1 MIFIIYFTVGLLYWG
16 LNSFVR
22 KLEID
27 GDWLL
32 PLIWFV
38 AWPLPVIA
46 LILVGLEKVVAYVM
60 TKDFKKHF

>member
-1 MIFIIYFTVGLLYWG
+1 MIFIIYFTIGLLYWG

-46 LILVGLEKVVAYVM
+46 LILVGLEKVVAYLM
-60 TKDFKKHF
+60 TKDFRKHF

>member
-1 MIFIIYFTVGLLYWG
+1 MSVTFIYVVIGCLYWA

-22 KLEID
+22 KLDTD

-38 AWPLPVIA
+38 AWPIGFVSWIA
-46 LILVGLEKVVAYVM
+46 VFIDYLLK
-60 TKDFKKHF
+60 KKRRKHF

>member
-1 MIFIIYFTVGLLYWG
+1 MIFIIYFTIGLLYWG

-46 LILVGLEKVVAYVM
+46 LILVGLEKVVAYLM